1 MSPTLLKT
9 QQGFTL
15 IELMI
20 VVTIIGILASVA
32 MPSYQSYVK
41 KAKFSEVVMAASAAK
56 IGVELCFQ
64 NTASITGCT
73 GGGNGIP
80 LDISTTTNNNNS
92 YLTTITAKDGVIT
105 ATATGSSSTA
115 EKGLNGETYIIKP
128 TTTSGKVIWTTDT
141 TSTCITAG
149 IC

>member
-41 KAKFSEVVMAASAAK
+41 KAKFSEVVMATSSTKMA
-56 IGVELCFQ
+56 VELCFQ
-64 NTASITGCT
+64 MLAALTDCDDTKNNINAIGAAGYLSS
-73 GGGNGIP
+73 
-80 LDISTTTNNNNS
+80 ISTN
-92 YLTTITAKDGVIT
+92 DGVIT
-105 ATATGSSSTA
+105 ATAIGSSSTA